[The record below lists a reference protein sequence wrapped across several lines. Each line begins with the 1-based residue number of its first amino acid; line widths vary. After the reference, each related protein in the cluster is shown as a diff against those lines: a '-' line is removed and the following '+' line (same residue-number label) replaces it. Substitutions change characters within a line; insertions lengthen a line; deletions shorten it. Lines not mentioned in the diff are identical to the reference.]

1 MHYKIMLDYLF
12 PTSRK
17 LLVNASVNRINFDFC
32 NDVLIVGSGAD
43 PYRKFFSKTC
53 RYVTLDIV
61 PNKDVQLVA
70 DAHELPVQKES
81 FDCILATEVLEHL
94 HDPHLFIDAAYVAL
108 KPEGMLVFTVPF
120 MFHQHADPND
130 YWRPTKQTIYNLCS
144 SFSLCKIQSQGNRLH
159 VLSDLITTAFYPYP
173 VFYPLRII
181 NHLLLFLGGTFQK
194 TTAPS
199 GYLVVAN
206 K

>member
-1 MHYKIMLDYLF
+1 MNFKKILDYVF

-17 LLVNASVNRINFDFC
+17 LLLNESLNRINFSFC
-32 NDVLIVGSGAD
+32 EEVLIVGAGSD
-43 PYRKFFSKTC
+43 PYRKYFSKTC
-53 RYVTLDIV
+53 EYITLDIV
-61 PNKDVQLVA
+61 PKKDVQLVA

-108 KPEGMLVFTVPF
+108 KPGGILVFTVPF
-120 MFHQHADPND
+120 MFHEHADPND
-130 YWRPTKQTIYNLCS
+130 YWRPTKQALEKLCY

-159 VLSDLITTAFYPYP
+159 VLSDLITTAFFPCP
-173 VFYPLRII
+173 IFYPLRII
-181 NHLLLFLGGTFQK
+181 NHLLIFLSETFQK